1 MEDKMKV
8 STRGRYATCAL
19 ICLAE
24 EYGKGPISLKRISQ
38 DQAISMKYLENIMRL
53 FISAGIV
60 MSVKGKAG
68 GFILAKDP
76 KDIKMGDVVN
86 VAEGVVMPIHCI
98 ADSSKCPRVVT
109 CPAKYMWKD
118 LQEGIFSHLNSRTL
132 YDLVNQKKQLAAE
145 KGIKNPGISPVKSR
159 KKAVK

>member
-1 MEDKMKV
+1 MKV

-38 DQAISMKYLENIMRL
+38 DQKISMKYLENIMRL
-53 FISAGIV
+53 FINAGIV

-68 GFILAKDP
+68 GFILAREPEK
-76 KDIKMGDVVN
+76 IKMGDVVN

-98 ADSSKCPRVVT
+98 TDSSKCPRVAT

-118 LQEGIFSHLNSRTL
+118 LQEGIFSHLNTRTL
-132 YDLVNQKKQLAAE
+132 SDLVSQKKQLAAE
-145 KGIKNPGISPVKSR
+145 KGIKNPGVAPVKAR
-159 KKAVK
+159 KKPEK